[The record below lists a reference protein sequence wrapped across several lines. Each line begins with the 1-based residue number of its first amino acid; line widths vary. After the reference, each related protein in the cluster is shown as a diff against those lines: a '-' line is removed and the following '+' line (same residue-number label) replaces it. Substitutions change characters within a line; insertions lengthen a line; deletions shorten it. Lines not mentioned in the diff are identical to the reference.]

1 MRYRDIRPSVSEMG
15 GGGRRPKDDGWKDS
29 VMNPDNYSPS
39 KAREL
44 GLINDKE
51 YAQRQTQAQALQGVH
66 PELLLTPM
74 GAARGVAGAVAKD
87 AVGGAVARTAGNA
100 ARSEIVPAAGTV
112 VKNVAG
118 RDVATT
124 GGNVS
129 RVTNPE
135 LRTIDAPLQIGG
147 PKALPGTANTTKQVG
162 KNDYID
168 VTARDITNQRALPAP
183 SLGPDLSSSISKVPA
198 TTWKDYIAPTTA
210 AVAGHAALGGALYSA
225 NQSGKKDVQPEVKPP
240 AEPQGKTLPNNNA
253 GNGQGDRGKDQIA
266 PVTPPKTDYRGSAAA
281 QKLAADNNIANVNN
295 IKVGQT
301 IDLGGGKTH
310 TVQAGDTLDKI
321 AAKSS
326 SSVPPKDAVIPPAPS
341 AASTTFGQDVA
352 DKKAA
357 NTAPW
362 TKPAAPALNIP
373 NPIDNLDDITRL
385 AGVPK
390 TSTVAPAAAEPPAPV
405 VLDLKKSDVA
415 TTDKPIQYG
424 LDQRDAQAAI
434 NAEPPAPVVPEPAA
448 AANNTRSLAGGDGM
462 NGRSDQVPNQGLGN
476 APSKMSTSDFT
487 NDTTAR
493 IMKSLNTQDSG
504 NDVAAS
510 SIKGKS
516 GDADTDTGLSQL
528 PRTVVEPGS
537 NKVEPLDLTKESRKI
552 PKFSFLSG
560 L

>member
-1 MRYRDIRPSVSEMG
+1 MDVKEQPKMRYRDIRPSVSEMG
-15 GGGRRPKDDGWKDS
+15 GSGRGQRKDDGWKTS

-51 YAQRQTQAQALQGVH
+51 YAQRQMQAQALQGVY

-100 ARSEIVPAAGTV
+100 ARSEIVPTAGTV

-118 RDVATT
+118 RDVVGAGSNVTKATK
-124 GGNVS
+124 
-129 RVTNPE
+129 PE

-373 NPIDNLDDITRL
+373 DPIDNLDDITRL
-385 AGVPK
+385 SGIGSGK
-390 TSTVAPAAAEPPAPV
+390 TSTVPPVQASEPPAAEPPV
-405 VLDLKKSDVA
+405 
-415 TTDKPIQYG
+415 
-424 LDQRDAQAAI
+424 QAS
-434 NAEPPAPVVPEPAA
+434 EPPAAAPEPAA
-448 AANNTRSLAGGDGM
+448 AATTNTRSLGGGDGM

-552 PKFSFLSG
+552 PKFPFLSG